1 MQKSTYL
8 CPYCFTEHKRKTLYF
23 RCRNKRCKPRPD
35 KELAAYNGKAP
46 ELRQICFPVTRGS
59 RFSKLEQA
67 NCPECKETTSTLVCP
82 NCHNTLPSHGRR
94 NKQMVLSMVGA
105 MDAGKSSY
113 MAVLIRELKRHIALG
128 IHGAASFMDE
138 SSARDYEERFL
149 RYLYP
154 WIGTEPSMRI
164 PKTRSCLYKG
174 NIISANR
181 PILVNLKLNK
191 EYETI
196 FRRRMETMNYAL
208 ALYDAAGEDF
218 EEEGIMFT
226 LSSNLIHSDGILFF
240 IDPMK
245 IPYVRNL
252 LDKELIQGAATSKL
266 WSSSSADDILLRMEK
281 LLRSKLG
288 IPEQEKIKV
297 PIAVVVTKLDAI
309 WNLLPAASLLRKE
322 SMHLKEGGFVRQE
335 GAEIQEEVLALLY
348 EWGEIEFLSHLYADF
363 TNVKLFAVSSF
374 GNNPDQYG
382 RLQHPK
388 PVRVED
394 PFLWLLS
401 ENNVVDLI

>member
-8 CPYCFTEHKRKTLYF
+8 CPYCFTEHKRKTLWF

-67 NCPECKETTSTLVCP
+67 NCPECKEVTSTLVCP
-82 NCHNTLPSHGRR
+82 LCHNTLPSFGKR
-94 NKQMVLSMVGA
+94 NKQVVLSMVGA

-113 MAVLIRELKRHIALG
+113 MAVLIRELKRHIALA
-128 IHGAASFMDE
+128 IHGSASFMDE
-138 SSARDYEERFL
+138 NSAREYEERFL

-164 PKTRSCLYKG
+164 PKTRSCLCG
-174 NIISANR
+174 GSFVSVNR
-181 PILVNLKLNK
+181 PILINCKLNK
-191 EYETI
+191 TYETI
-196 FRRRMETMNYAL
+196 FRTRTQTMNYAL

-218 EEEGIMFT
+218 EDEGVMFT
-226 LSSNLIHSDGILFF
+226 LSNNLIHSNGIFFF
-240 IDPMK
+240 IDPMR

-252 LDKELIQGAATSKL
+252 LRKEQVDGAATSKL
-266 WSSSSADDILLRMEK
+266 WSSSSADDILLRTAK
-281 LLRSKLG
+281 LLRTKLG
-288 IPEQEKIKV
+288 IPEQEKLKI
-297 PIAVVVTKLDAI
+297 PIAVVITKLDVI
-309 WNLLPAASLLRKE
+309 QDVLPKTSLLRKE
-322 SMHLKEGGFVRQE
+322 SRHLKEGGFVRQE
-335 GAEIQEEVLALLY
+335 GAEIQEEVGALLY
-348 EWGEIEFLSHLYADF
+348 EWGEVEFLSHLQADF
-363 TNVKLFAVSSF
+363 SNLRLFAVSSF
-374 GNNPDQYG
+374 GNNPDPYG

-401 ENNVVDLI
+401 ENNVIDLI